1 MTWQMYF
8 ADGRGLC
15 QTQRRSRLWS
25 TAAREPSFMRWEMA
39 HFFYKSHHRG
49 QHWSTIKS
57 SKHLIQKIVNRES
70 FMFLITLTMSSS
82 VKSWLRL
89 QGRLGDTSRDKLFVF
104 QYAENFL
111 FNFGLDGKGC
121 LLRAICE
128 THETPLLGHGMIGEI
143 LELFLTWVL
152 REQKINGGDSK
163 IPC

>member
-57 SKHLIQKIVNRES
+57 SKHQIQKIVNRES
-70 FMFLITLTMSSS
+70 SMFLLSL
-82 VKSWLRL
+82 WR
-89 QGRLGDTSRDKLFVF
+89 
-104 QYAENFL
+104 
-111 FNFGLDGKGC
+111 C
-121 LLRAICE
+121 LLRQKVYWDKTSRSIRWHFQGYIIFCFFS
-128 THETPLLGHGMIGEI
+128 TQRT
-143 LELFLTWVL
+143 FCLTLAWTARAASFAPSARRTRRRSWATAWSGRSSSSSS
-152 REQKINGGDSK
+152 REFYESK
-163 IPC
+163 R